1 MEENME
7 HANLNVLFQ
16 EKRQQL
22 NHFASQFTNDYDEK
36 EDLVQE
42 TFIRALKSV
51 HNFINDPKLMTWL
64 YVIMKNIYINQY
76 RREKR
81 KHLIYEEYIHTDYFN
96 TVSKNLNEDK
106 MIQDDIQK
114 ALASV
119 SADNAE
125 IFKLYLDGYKYHEI
139 AEAYNLPEGTVKSR
153 IHQTRKTLQQKLKMY
168 QLS

>member
-1 MEENME
+1 MENV
-7 HANLNVLFQ
+7 NLNVLFQ

-22 NHFASQFTNDYDEK
+22 NHFASQFTSDYDEK

-81 KHLIYEEYIHTDYFN
+81 KNAIYDDYIHTDYFN
-96 TVSKNLNEDK
+96 SVSTNLTENK
-106 MIQDDIQK
+106 MIHDDIQK
-114 ALASV
+114 ALAGL

-125 IFKLYLDGYKYHEI
+125 IFKLHLDGYKYHEI
-139 AEAYNLPEGTVKSR
+139 AEAYNLPEGTIKSR
-153 IHQTRKTLQQKLKMY
+153 IHQIRKNLQRKLKMY
-168 QLS
+168 QPS

>member
-1 MEENME
+1 MEN
-7 HANLNVLFQ
+7 ANLNVLFQ

-22 NHFASQFTNDYDEK
+22 NHFASQFTTDYDEK

-81 KHLIYEEYIHTDYFN
+81 KNAIYDEYIHTDYFN
-96 TVSKNLNEDK
+96 SVSINLTENK
-106 MIQDDIQK
+106 MIHDDILK
-114 ALASV
+114 ALAGLPAES
-119 SADNAE
+119 AE
-125 IFKLYLDGYKYHEI
+125 IFKLHLDGYKYHEI
-139 AEAYNLPEGTVKSR
+139 AEAYNLPEGTIKSR
-153 IHQTRKTLQQKLKMY
+153 IHQTRKKLQQKLKMY
-168 QLS
+168 QSS

>member
-1 MEENME
+1 MEN
-7 HANLNVLFQ
+7 ANLNVLFQ
-16 EKRQQL
+16 EKRQLL
-22 NHFASQFTNDYDEK
+22 NRFASQFTTDYDEK

-81 KHLIYEEYIHTDYFN
+81 KNIIYDDYVHTDYFD
-96 TVSKNLNEDK
+96 TVSFNQNENK
-106 MIQDDIQK
+106 MIHDDIQK
-114 ALASV
+114 ALACIPE
-119 SADNAE
+119 DNAE
-125 IFKLYLDGYKYHEI
+125 IFRLHLDGYKYHEI

-153 IHQTRKTLQQKLKMY
+153 IHQTRKILQQKLKMY
-168 QLS
+168 QSS